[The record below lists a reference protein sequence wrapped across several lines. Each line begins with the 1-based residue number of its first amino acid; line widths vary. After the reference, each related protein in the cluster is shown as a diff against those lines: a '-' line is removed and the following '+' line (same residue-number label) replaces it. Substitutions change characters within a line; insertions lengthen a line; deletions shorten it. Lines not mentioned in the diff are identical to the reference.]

1 MSSERVRDFPKPL
14 RVERFLTTDDK
25 RAQSRAWLSLCH
37 SIRRR
42 VFIDEQGVPEALE
55 LDEHDGDSEH
65 FILFAGKGSDAPA
78 LGTARLRLIDGHDV
92 VQRVAILHPYR
103 GQNLGRVLME
113 AVEGRV
119 RSLGQPSIQLS
130 AQLTAVPFYE
140 ALGYTPDGD
149 VYIDAGIDH
158 RHMSKRLN

>member
-1 MSSERVRDFPKPL
+1 MSSERVREFPKPL

-25 RAQSRAWLSLCH
+25 RAQSPAWLSLCH

-65 FILFAGKGSDAPA
+65 FILFAGRGANAPA

-119 RSLGQPSIQLS
+119 RSLGQPLIQLS